1 MVSITGIGLLLLFR
15 ASAVFGSGYP
25 KDVTTEWCGLLPDQ
39 ELIYRCFP
47 NPWGSGSTYTY
58 YRFPESTKVGG
69 CLDWGNLATR
79 IKPMTWIFMGGG
91 PPYLPRITFDQDK
104 YCLDSYGGSVGTTA
118 QPGDSIDIEFWMTPS
133 DTIVSDTIRGWF
145 KAYYRG
151 NVVDLGYV
159 PVAPKPSSAKAPRW
173 TPAGLFLA
181 RGTTG
186 PFDLR
191 DLRGRSVPVRPV
203 DQGDRLLLKP
213 AAPLRPGLYRLRWP
227 GGSMTFLVPGS

>member
-1 MVSITGIGLLLLFR
+1 MVIITSVVLSVLCR
-15 ASAVFGSGYP
+15 AAMVFGSGYP
-25 KDVTTEWCGLLPDQ
+25 KDSTTEWCSSLPEQ
-39 ELIYRCFP
+39 ESVYRCYP
-47 NPWGSGSTYTY
+47 NPWGSGRTHTY

-69 CLDWGNLATR
+69 CLNWGKLATR

-133 DTIVSDTIRGWF
+133 DTIVTDTIRDWF

-151 NVVDLGYV
+151 DIIDESYV
-159 PVAPKPSSAKAPRW
+159 PVTPKSPVPAPRW
-173 TPAGLFLA
+173 TPSGLVLA
-181 RGTTG
+181 RSLTG

-203 DQGDRLLLKP
+203 PDGDHLLLQP
-213 AAPLRPGLYRLRWP
+213 QAALRPGLYRLRWP
-227 GGSMTFLVPGS
+227 GGSAAVLVPGS

>member
-1 MVSITGIGLLLLFR
+1 MVSMISIGLCLFVQAR
-15 ASAVFGSGYP
+15 TVFGSGYP
-25 KDVTTEWCGLLPDQ
+25 KDSTTEWCSWIPEQ
-39 ELIYRCFP
+39 ESIYRCFP
-47 NPWGSGSTYTY
+47 NPWGSGRTHAYF
-58 YRFPESTKVGG
+58 RFPESTKVGG
-69 CLDWGNLATR
+69 CLNWGNLGKR
-79 IKPMTWIFMGGG
+79 IKPMTWILDGGG

-133 DTIVSDTIRGWF
+133 DTIVTDTIRGWF

-151 NVVDLGYV
+151 DIIDESYV
-159 PVAPKPSSAKAPRW
+159 PVTPKSPAPAPRW
-173 TPAGLFLA
+173 TPSGLVVA

-203 DQGDRLLLKP
+203 PDGDHLLLQP
-213 AAPLRPGLYRLRWP
+213 QAALRPGLYRLRWP
-227 GGSMTFLVPGS
+227 GGSAAVLVPGI